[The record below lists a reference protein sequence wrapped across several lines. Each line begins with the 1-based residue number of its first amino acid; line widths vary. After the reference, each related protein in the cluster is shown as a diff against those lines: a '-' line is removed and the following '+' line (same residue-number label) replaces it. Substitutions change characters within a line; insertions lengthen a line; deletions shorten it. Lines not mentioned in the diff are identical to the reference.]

1 MQSSFVARLRRQ
13 PQLSPTQVPHR
24 AFRRTVLPM
33 ESSGRWKLE
42 AAIRGVLH
50 AYDASNLANELYNSN
65 QAGGRDAF
73 ADSKYITQMIAN
85 GKVFI
90 GTLTG
95 VMVFG
100 LLR

>member
-1 MQSSFVARLRRQ
+1 MEARG
-13 PQLSPTQVPHR
+13 HD
-24 AFRRTVLPM
+24 A
-33 ESSGRWKLE
+33 G
-42 AAIRGVLH
+42 ILH

-73 ADSKYITQMIAN
+73 ADNKYITPMIAN
-85 GKVFI
+85 GKVFV

-95 VMVFG
+95 VVVFG

>member
-1 MQSSFVARLRRQ
+1 
-13 PQLSPTQVPHR
+13 
-24 AFRRTVLPM
+24 M